1 MKEFKT
7 YDNTI
12 LQVGKKYRWSGF
24 SEGLY
29 VDTSWSN
36 MKCKIRKIEEDKIYI
51 YDYDD
56 GKEWAFTNEQLKK
69 KQVTFKKMFFAKLL
83 SMI

>member
-12 LQVGKKYRWSGF
+12 LVEGKKYNWSGF

-29 VDTSWSN
+29 TDTSWKN
-36 MKCKIRKIEEDKIYI
+36 LKCKIRKISEDSIDI

-56 GKEWAFTNEQLKK
+56 NKEWTFSSNDLKRNR
-69 KQVTFKKMFFAKLL
+69 VTFKKRKL
-83 SMI
+83 IY